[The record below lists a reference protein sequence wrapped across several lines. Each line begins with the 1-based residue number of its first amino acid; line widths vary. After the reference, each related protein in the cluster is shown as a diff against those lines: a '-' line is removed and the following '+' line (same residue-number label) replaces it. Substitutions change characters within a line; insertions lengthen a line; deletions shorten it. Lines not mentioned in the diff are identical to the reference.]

1 MTTRRWMRRLEKW
14 RGIER
19 VEENLAPYEEAL
31 REINRLGED
40 FARKTDDQLREI
52 AALLRERMRERAR
65 GGVSSDELLVEVF
78 ALAREAAA
86 RALGMRPFDVQ
97 VIAGVALSSGKLVE
111 MQTGE
116 GKTLAAVL
124 PAYLNA
130 AAGRGVHVL
139 TFNDYLARRDA
150 AWMGPVYRFLGLSVG
165 VVQEGMSVDARRAAY
180 AADVTYATA
189 KEAGF
194 DFLRDGLCRRPDDLA
209 HRPFNF
215 AIVDEAD
222 SILIDEA
229 RVPLVIAGERPGSQ
243 TSLYRIAELL
253 ASLARGEDWE
263 TDENDRNVSLTER
276 GVDRVEAAL
285 GRGDLYAAENYL
297 LLIEVNQALHA
308 RALLRRDVDYIV
320 RDERIELVDEF
331 TGRVMDDRRW
341 PDGLQAALEAKE
353 TLPIRPGGRIL
364 GSITLQH
371 FLQHYP
377 RLSGMTATAR
387 PAAEELEA
395 FYGLGVVPVP
405 PNRPCVREDLP
416 DLIFT
421 HKDAK
426 RRTLIAEIKRANVT
440 GRPVLVGTSSV
451 EESESLARELDVTGV
466 ACRVLNAKNDEAE
479 AEIIAE
485 SGAIGAVTIST
496 NMAGRGTDIRLGGA
510 GEAERERVVAL
521 GGLYV
526 IGTNRHESRR
536 IDDQLRG
543 RAGRQGDPGTSRFFV
558 SLEDDLMARFGIDNL
573 IPPQIRPAPQDEPIE
588 HPAVRHEVERLQ
600 RIVEGQNYEIR
611 KTLWRYSSLVE
622 EQRRAMQDLRMATL
636 TGEAELELCAERL
649 PERYAELRG
658 RFGEEVPREAE
669 RAITLGHIDAAWAEH
684 LALIAEIRE
693 GIHLVGLGRQDP
705 LYEFTKQVAG
715 AFIKLHQTIE
725 DRIVETFAATEI
737 TEDGISLDRAG
748 LRAPSSTWTYLINDR
763 ALPQLQQMLYGHG
776 GAAFAI
782 SAVLTT
788 WPLLIAWGIW
798 RRLTKG
804 KR

>member
-1 MTTRRWMRRLEKW
+1 MKTRRWLRRLEKW
-14 RGIER
+14 RGVEL

-31 REINRLGED
+31 REINRRGED
-40 FARKTDDQLREI
+40 FALKTDDQLREV
-52 AALLRERMRERAR
+52 AASLRERSRRDA
-65 GGVSSDELLVEVF
+65 SSDELLVDVF

-97 VIAGVALSSGKLVE
+97 VMAGVALSRGKLVE

-116 GKTLAAVL
+116 GKTLAAVP
-124 PAYLNA
+124 PACLNA
-130 AAGRGVHVL
+130 LTGGGAHVL

-165 VVQEGMSVDARRAAY
+165 AIQEGMSVDARRAAY
-180 AADVTYATA
+180 AADVTYSTA

-194 DFLRDGLCRRPDDLA
+194 DFLRDGLCRTPDDLA

-243 TSLYRIAELL
+243 TSLYRIAELTAAL
-253 ASLARGEDWE
+253 AQGQDWE

-276 GVDRVEAAL
+276 GVDRLEAAL
-285 GRGDLYAAENYL
+285 GCGDLYAGENYL

-320 RDERIELVDEF
+320 RDGRIELVDEF

-353 TLPIRPGGRIL
+353 ALPIQPGGRIL

-371 FLQHYP
+371 FLKHYP
-377 RLSGMTATAR
+377 RLSGMTATAQ
-387 PAAEELEA
+387 PAAEELEG
-395 FYGLGVVPVP
+395 FYGVKVVPIP
-405 PNRPCVREDLP
+405 PNRLCVREDMP
-416 DLIFT
+416 DMIFT

-426 RRTLIAEIKRANVT
+426 RRALIAEIKRANMT

-451 EESESLARELDVTGV
+451 EESEILARELSEVGIV
-466 ACRVLNAKNDEAE
+466 CRVLNAKNDEVE
-479 AEIIAE
+479 AEIVAE
-485 SGAIGAVTIST
+485 AGAISAVTIST

-510 GEAERERVVAL
+510 GEEEHERVVAL

-536 IDDQLRG
+536 VDDQLRG

-573 IPPQIRPAPQDEPIE
+573 IPPQIRPASQDEPID
-588 HPAVRHEVERLQ
+588 HPAIRREVERLQ

-622 EQRRAMQDLRMATL
+622 EQRRAMQDWRMSAL

-649 PERYAELRG
+649 PGRYAELRD
-658 RFGEEVPREAE
+658 RFGAEIPREAE
-669 RAITLGHIDAAWAEH
+669 RAVTLSHIDAAWAEH

-693 GIHLVGLGRQDP
+693 GIHLVGFGRQDP
-705 LYEFTKQVAG
+705 LYEFTKRVAE

-725 DRIVETFAATEI
+725 DRIVETFATAEI
-737 TEDGISLDRAG
+737 TENGIDLDRAG
-748 LRAPSSTWTYLINDR
+748 LRGPSSTWTYLIND
-763 ALPQLQQMLYGHG
+763 QMKSELQRLLYGFG
-776 GAAFAI
+776 GTAFAVG
-782 SAVLTT
+782 AVLTT

-798 RRLTKG
+798 RRMTKR
-804 KR
+804 KV

>member
-52 AALLRERMRERAR
+52 AALLRERMRESAR

-124 PAYLNA
+124 PACLNA
-130 AAGRGVHVL
+130 ATGRGVHVL

-165 VVQEGMSVDARRAAY
+165 VIQEGMSVDARRAAY

-194 DFLRDGLCRRPDDLA
+194 DFLRDGLCRRADDLA

-243 TSLYRIAELL
+243 TSLYRIAELI

-263 TDENDRNVSLTER
+263 TDENGRNVSLTER

-353 TLPIRPGGRIL
+353 TLPILPGGRIL

-405 PNRPCVREDLP
+405 PNRPCAREDLP

-426 RRTLIAEIKRANVT
+426 RRALISEIKRANVT

-649 PERYAELRG
+649 PERYAELRD

-669 RAITLGHIDAAWAEH
+669 RAITLGLIDAAWAEH

-725 DRIVETFAATEI
+725 DRIVETFAAAEI

-763 ALPQLQQMLYGHG
+763 ALPQLQQMLYGYG

>member
-14 RGIER
+14 RGVER

-31 REINRLGED
+31 QEINRRGED
-40 FARKTDDQLREI
+40 FAPKTDDQLREV
-52 AALLRERMRERAR
+52 AASLRERSRRVA
-65 GGVSSDELLVEVF
+65 SSDELLVDVF

-97 VIAGVALSSGKLVE
+97 VMAGVALSRGKLVE

-116 GKTLAAVL
+116 GKTLAAVA
-124 PAYLNA
+124 PACLNA
-130 AAGRGVHVL
+130 GAGRGVHVL

-150 AWMGPVYRFLGLSVG
+150 AWMGPIYRFLGLSVG
-165 VVQEGMSVDARRAAY
+165 AVQEGMSLDARRAAY
-180 AADVTYATA
+180 AADVTYTTA

-194 DFLRDGLCRRPDDLA
+194 DFLRDGLCRTPDDLV

-229 RVPLVIAGERPGSQ
+229 RVPLVIAGERPGSR
-243 TSLYRIAELL
+243 TSPYRIAEVVAAL
-253 ASLARGEDWE
+253 AEGEDWE
-263 TDENDRNVSLTER
+263 TDENSRNVSLTER
-276 GVDRVEAAL
+276 GVDHVEAAL
-285 GRGDLYAAENYL
+285 GCGDLYAAENYL
-297 LLIEVNQALHA
+297 LLIEVNQALHS

-320 RDERIELVDEF
+320 RDGRIELVDEF

-353 TLPIRPGGRIL
+353 GLPIQPGGRIL

-371 FLQHYP
+371 FLQRYP
-377 RLSGMTATAR
+377 RLSGMTATAQ
-387 PAAEELEA
+387 PAAEELEG
-395 FYGLGVVPVP
+395 FYGVKVVPIP
-405 PNRPCVREDLP
+405 PNRPCVREDMP
-416 DLIFT
+416 DMIFT

-426 RRTLIAEIKRANVT
+426 RRALIAEIERVNMT

-451 EESESLARELDVTGV
+451 EESETLARKLGEVGV
-466 ACRVLNAKNDEAE
+466 VCRVLNAKNDEAE

-485 SGAIGAVTIST
+485 AGAIGAVTIST

-510 GEAERERVVAL
+510 GEEEHERVVAL

-558 SLEDDLMARFGIDNL
+558 SLEDDLMARFGIDHL
-573 IPPQIRPAPQDEPIE
+573 IPPKIRPAPQDEPVE
-588 HPAVRHEVERLQ
+588 HPAVRNEVERLQ

-611 KTLWRYSSLVE
+611 KTLWRYTSLVE
-622 EQRRAMQDLRMATL
+622 GQRRALQDWRMGEL
-636 TGEAELELCAERL
+636 MGEAELGLCAEQL
-649 PERYAELRG
+649 PERYADLRD
-658 RFGEEVPREAE
+658 RFGEEIPREAE

-684 LALIAEIRE
+684 LALITEIRE
-693 GIHLVGLGRQDP
+693 GIHLAAFGRQDP
-705 LYEFTKQVAG
+705 LYEFTKQVAA
-715 AFIKLHQTIE
+715 AFMKLHQTIE
-725 DRIVETFAATEI
+725 ERIVSTFATAKI
-737 TEDGISLDRAG
+737 TENGIDLDQAG
-748 LRAPSSTWTYLINDR
+748 LRGPSSTWTYLIND
-763 ALPQLQQMLYGHG
+763 QMMSELQRLLYGFG
-776 GAAFAI
+776 GTAFAI
-782 SAVLTT
+782 GAVLTT

>member
-19 VEENLAPYEEAL
+19 IEENLAPYEEAL

-78 ALAREAAA
+78 ALSREAAA

-124 PAYLNA
+124 PACLNA

-229 RVPLVIAGERPGSQ
+229 RAPLVIAGERPGSQ
-243 TSLYRIAELL
+243 TSLYRIAELID
-253 ASLARGEDWE
+253 SLARGEDWE

-285 GRGDLYAAENYL
+285 GRGDLYTAENYL

-308 RALLRRDVDYIV
+308 GALLRRDVDYIV

-416 DLIFT
+416 DMIFT

-426 RRTLIAEIKRANVT
+426 RRALIAEIKRANVT

-451 EESESLARELDVTGV
+451 EESESLARDLDVAGV

-636 TGEAELELCAERL
+636 TGEAELGLCAERL
-649 PERYAELRG
+649 PERYAELRD

-725 DRIVETFAATEI
+725 DRIVETFAAAEI
-737 TEDGISLDRAG
+737 TEDGISLDHAG